1 MRYYLNI
8 IFTLIQLLFVY
19 SEDSNVSSF
28 DRKLLKT
35 TNQSKFLT
43 KLGPVR
49 FEVNEML
56 KNTLQKTALKCFI
69 HRTKFE
75 TNNFTILSD
84 V

>member
-28 DRKLLKT
+28 DRKLLET
-35 TNQSKFLT
+35 TNQSKLLT
-43 KLGPVR
+43 ELGPVR

-56 KNTLQKTALKCFI
+56 KNTLQKTALK
-69 HRTKFE
+69 
-75 TNNFTILSD
+75 
-84 V
+84 